1 MVVKICGITNYC
13 DAADA
18 VDCGADALGFILARS
33 PRQITPDTARRIIRK
48 LPASV
53 IKVGV
58 FIDAPIEKV
67 RSAMG
72 LCGFNL
78 VQLHGQEDREY
89 CRCLYP
95 YALKVFRDKT
105 PGVIRLIKSYGSGI
119 FMLDSGQGGMGKL
132 VDMKIARGAAKL
144 GNMILAGGLTPD
156 NVSGVIRN
164 VRPYGVDV
172 SSGVEKK
179 PGKKD
184 KNKIKAF
191 IEAVKSNE

>member
-1 MVVKICGITNYC
+1 MVVKICGITNYR

-18 VDCGADALGFILARS
+18 IDCGADALGFILARS
-33 PRQITPDTARRIIRK
+33 PRQVTLDEAQRIIRK

-53 IKVGV
+53 LKVGV
-58 FIDAPIEKV
+58 FVNAPIEKV

-72 LCGFNL
+72 LCGFTL

-89 CRCLYP
+89 YRRLYP
-95 YALKVFRDKT
+95 SALKVFQDKV
-105 PGVIRLIKSYGSGI
+105 PGVLRSIKSYGAGI
-119 FMLDSGQGGMGKL
+119 FMLDSGQGGAGRL
-132 VDMKIARGAAKL
+132 VDLKIARGAAKF

-156 NVSGVIRN
+156 NVAGVIRD

-184 KNKIKAF
+184 KRKIAAF
-191 IEAVKSNE
+191 IDAVK

>member
-1 MVVKICGITNYC
+1 MVVKICGITNYR

-18 VDCGADALGFILARS
+18 IDCGADALGFILARS
-33 PRQITPDTARRIIRK
+33 PRQVTPDTARRIIRK

-53 IKVGV
+53 LKVGV
-58 FIDAPIEKV
+58 FVNASIEKV

-72 LCGFNL
+72 LCGFTL

-89 CRCLYP
+89 YRRLYP
-95 YALKVFRDKT
+95 YALKVFQDKV
-105 PGVIRLIKSYGSGI
+105 PGVLRSIKSYGAGI
-119 FMLDSGQGGMGKL
+119 FMLDSGQGGAGRL
-132 VDMKIARGAAKL
+132 VDLKIARGAAKF

-156 NVSGVIRN
+156 NVAGVIRD

-184 KNKIKAF
+184 KRKIAAF
-191 IEAVKSNE
+191 IDAVK